1 MTIVIQNITNTVKN
15 VNRLGGAQLAIQPN
29 DFIKFECDSIEE
41 CVFWEKLNSRNDAL
55 NSGVII
61 ITDTNIIRRLVK
73 LKNNGLYD
81 KYYGVKV
88 VSEPIAET
96 ISNSVALNVESE
108 VVSESISDAIES
120 MSADYDEGDTVFE
133 APAESN
139 TTETVTTA
147 QNETTNVIEDIV
159 NDAPLLNEST
169 EYTEE
174 YLNSLSKSEL
184 QAILDTKGITYKKNY
199 SEHRLISLILEKQ

>member
-1 MTIVIQNITNTVKN
+1 MTIVIQNITNAVKN
-15 VNRLGGAQLAIQPN
+15 VNRLGGAQLTILPN

-55 NSGVII
+55 DSGVII
-61 ITDTNIIRRLVK
+61 ITDTNIIRRLIK

-81 KYYGVKV
+81 KYYGVRV

-96 ISNSVALNVESE
+96 ISDPVALSVESE
-108 VVSESISDAIES
+108 VVSESISDIVES
-120 MSADYDEGDTVFE
+120 VSADCNITDTVID
-133 APAESN
+133 ATVESN
-139 TTETVTTA
+139 TIETIATA
-147 QNETTNVIEDIV
+147 QDETATVAEDLV
-159 NDAPLLNEST
+159 NDTPLSNESS